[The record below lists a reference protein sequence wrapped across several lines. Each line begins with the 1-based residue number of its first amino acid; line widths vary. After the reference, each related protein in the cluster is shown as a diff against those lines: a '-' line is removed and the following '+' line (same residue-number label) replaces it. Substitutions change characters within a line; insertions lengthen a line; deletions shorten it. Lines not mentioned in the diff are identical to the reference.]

1 MLVLCVRPSTCP
13 SHHPPAQLC
22 EHRFHYYPRHCG
34 RLVSYLPSVGQ
45 RSVCAISC
53 HSLIETQ
60 VLEVHWYTD
69 HTVSAPKDKARC
81 WRIGPQQSRQGHVD
95 KGVTSSS
102 GRYSV
107 GWTLFGLRGNRYP
120 PLPGRLCSY
129 LVILQPTILLC
140 SFVGTCPVK
149 NRAHVFLWFL
159 HKTKIV
165 QLFTLCGSK
174 LYLKPADPIWTQW
187 SVPLIN

>member
-1 MLVLCVRPSTCP
+1 MRPSTCP
-13 SHHPPAQLC
+13 SHHPPAKLC

-34 RLVSYLPSVGQ
+34 RLVSYLPSGGQ
-45 RSVCAISC
+45 CSVCAISC

-60 VLEVHWYTD
+60 VLEVQWYTD
-69 HTVSAPKDKARC
+69 HTVSAPKDKALC

-107 GWTLFGLRGNRYP
+107 CGTLFGLRGNRYP

-129 LVILQPTILLC
+129 LVILQPKILLC
-140 SFVGTCPVK
+140 SGGNLLEPVLRK
-149 NRAHVFLWFL
+149 IGHMSSFELYTKPKLYDFSYFLFS
-159 HKTKIV
+159 
-165 QLFTLCGSK
+165 GSK
-174 LYLKPADPIWTQW
+174 LYLKPSDPIRTDRCH
-187 SVPLIN
+187 